1 MRMLKAETHRVLA
14 FKMRIIP
21 RPNIAAIEIALRVS
35 AIRMGLVLPRAARA
49 VIIRQLSGQVS
60 ALVDEAKWF
69 AA

>member
-1 MRMLKAETHRVLA
+1 
-14 FKMRIIP
+14 MRIIP
-21 RPNIAAIEIALRVS
+21 RPNIAAIEMALRVS

-60 ALVDEAKWF
+60 ALVDEVKWF